1 MSYQVDVKLVQSF
14 KAEDYSELEKVFKE
28 FDKNK
33 NGIMERSEFL
43 NLLHAL
49 GYRELK
55 QEDADSLMEGFDLK
69 DQNSMTFTE
78 FLNVMKN

>member
-49 GYRELK
+49 GHRELK
-55 QEDADSLMEGFDLK
+55 QEDLIL
-69 DQNSMTFTE
+69 
-78 FLNVMKN
+78 

>member
-49 GYRELK
+49 GHR
-55 QEDADSLMEGFDLK
+55 
-69 DQNSMTFTE
+69 
-78 FLNVMKN
+78 